1 MSRGQTGG
9 GPVGGGPVGGGPP
22 GATPDRYL
30 EEIRGQPAA
39 IRRAAAA
46 LERQAGALRQV
57 AALADRRPII
67 LTGMGSSHDA
77 CLAAA
82 AALGAAGVLAT
93 PIGAAELVHVRP
105 RLLAGGGI
113 LVIVSQSG
121 ESAEIVRLAE
131 TVHAMPRR
139 PYVVAITNGAHTP
152 LAGRADI
159 ALDTAAGPEHCP
171 STMTFAGSLVTLA
184 GIAGALGDG
193 GGGGP
198 GPGATAR
205 VAAVFDEVGG
215 AAEAAARAAETLL
228 AGHWSIGDRL
238 VAWLGS
244 RRTVVA
250 LGRGAGVAAAEM
262 SALTLEEAA
271 ALPAIALPT
280 AEFRHG
286 PLEIVG
292 PDVAVILFALEPA
305 TMALDRA
312 FAAELAAAGA
322 AVLLVGPAGTAE
334 RGVEAMPVA
343 GPRGILAPALAVI
356 PIQLLARRLAIA
368 RGRRPCEM
376 AHASKVTTRE

>member
-1 MSRGQTGG
+1 MSGRPMSG
-9 GPVGGGPVGGGPP
+9 GPMSGGPM
-22 GATPDRYL
+22 GASPDRYL

-39 IRRAAAA
+39 IRRAVAA

-82 AALGAAGVLAT
+82 AALGAVGILAT
-93 PIGAAELVHVRP
+93 PIGAAELVHVRR

-113 LVIVSQSG
+113 LVVVSQSG
-121 ESAEIVRLAE
+121 ASAEIVRLAE
-131 TVHAMPRR
+131 VVHALPRR
-139 PYVVAITNGAHTP
+139 PYVVAITNGPHTP
-152 LAGRADI
+152 LAARVDI
-159 ALDTAAGPEHCP
+159 ALDTAAGLERCP
-171 STMTFAGSLVTLA
+171 STMTFAGSLVALA
-184 GIAGALGDG
+184 AVAGVLGDG

-198 GPGATAR
+198 GPGAAAR
-205 VAAVFDEVGG
+205 VAAVFDEV
-215 AAEAAARAAETLL
+215 AAAGEAAARAAEALL
-228 AGHWSIGDRL
+228 VGHWTIGDRL
-238 VAWLGS
+238 LAWLGS

-250 LGRGAGVAAAEM
+250 LGRGTGLAAAEM
-262 SALTLEEAA
+262 GVLTLEEAA

-292 PDVAVILFALEPA
+292 PDVAVILFSLEPA
-305 TMALDRA
+305 TTALDRA

-322 AVLLVGPAGTAE
+322 AVLLVGPAGITE
-334 RGVEAMPVA
+334 PGVESVA
-343 GPRGILAPALAVI
+343 VGGPRGLLAPAPAVI
-356 PIQLLARRLAIA
+356 PVQLLARRLAIA

-376 AHASKVTTRE
+376 THASKVTTRE